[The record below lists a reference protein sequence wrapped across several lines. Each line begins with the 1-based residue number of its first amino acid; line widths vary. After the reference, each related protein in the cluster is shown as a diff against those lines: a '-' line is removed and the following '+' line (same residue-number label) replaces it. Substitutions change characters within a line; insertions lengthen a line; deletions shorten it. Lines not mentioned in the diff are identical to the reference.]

1 MTFLLSDFGREVMT
15 SNRLSI
21 HISNG
26 DIYYDNHNTGDNI
39 YTFIIDQQN
48 EDTAYI
54 PKKFAYRNT
63 FEKYINGFLP
73 PFSIDDVEKYELYTN
88 KNSKY
93 LFYRYNNYIKAYG
106 VKRGK

>member
-1 MTFLLSDFGREVMT
+1 MTFSLSDFGREVMT

-63 FEKYINGFLP
+63 FEK
-73 PFSIDDVEKYELYTN
+73 
-88 KNSKY
+88 
-93 LFYRYNNYIKAYG
+93 
-106 VKRGK
+106 